1 MPKEMNFP
9 LAIQQR
15 PTVVLWRERQP
26 RSCHQPLAGVPR
38 SNQGFSITE
47 LVVVAALIS
56 MIVGIAVNNYAKR
69 VQIER
74 LKTGTQSMAAWL
86 DGVRTLA
93 IQQSETCAIRVSAN
107 DGRLQLEP
115 FGSQGFA
122 CLSNSPDFNLKEA
135 SNSTQVVLCASAQG
149 PTEPASSCN
158 SASGNL
164 QIIFTP
170 KGTSPTNALLQTHL
184 ASTDQNRCIQ
194 LIAPLGLLRIGKV
207 VGGSCNWNTAS

>member
-1 MPKEMNFP
+1 MF
-9 LAIQQR
+9 
-15 PTVVLWRERQP
+15 WRGRRP
-26 RSCHQPLAGVPR
+26 RSYHQPLAGVLR

-47 LVVVAALIS
+47 LAVVAALIS
-56 MIVGIAVNNYAKR
+56 MIVGIAVNSYAKR

-93 IQQSETCAIRVSAN
+93 IQQSETCAIRVSAD

-115 FGSQGFA
+115 LGSQEFA
-122 CLSNSPDFNLKEA
+122 CLSNSPYFDLKEA
-135 SNSTQVVLCASAQG
+135 SHSTQVVLCVSAQG
-149 PTEPASSCN
+149 PTDPASSCN

-194 LIAPLGLLRIGKV
+194 LIAPLGLLRIGKMV
-207 VGGSCNWNTAS
+207 SGSCNWNTAS